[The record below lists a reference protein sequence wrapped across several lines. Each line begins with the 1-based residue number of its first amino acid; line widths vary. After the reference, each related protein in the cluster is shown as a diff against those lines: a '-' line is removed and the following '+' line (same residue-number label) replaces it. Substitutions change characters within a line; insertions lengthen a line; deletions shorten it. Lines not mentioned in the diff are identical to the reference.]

1 MFNTLRRYL
10 QSAWSSPPITSTSR
24 AYHQPDP
31 TIESLL
37 EPIRY
42 SMAFLT
48 LFSIMSTIIVA
59 ILLVPFGALQ
69 LLAQFVSLIVSL
81 SGLIGTFKR
90 SIILSSIYA
99 LSMLLFLF
107 LQCSYFFVLLKLVQ
121 EVKLTN
127 AINGDKLLY
136 NGNGNEIG
144 IYHYSGS
151 IHSPSSVSSYNDNVN
166 IDHHSSQT
174 LPNAVL
180 SSSSSSSEPYDLDRS
195 IVSSHTTTTTPSSI
209 QYDETLYTIGS
220 INTRHHTMTMGNV
233 HVRHISAMLNEELA
247 YLSLLTVPMLAWLPP
262 SLFMESVAVLLLSMQ
277 ALAGACFLYALRR
290 SESFY
295 DRTECRHT
303 KLLFD
308 QSLLD
313 QT

>member
-166 IDHHSSQT
+166 IDHHI
-174 LPNAVL
+174 
-180 SSSSSSSEPYDLDRS
+180 S
-195 IVSSHTTTTTPSSI
+195 IP
-209 QYDETLYTIGS
+209 
-220 INTRHHTMTMGNV
+220 RHHTMTMGNV